1 LTVAGPVQVVVT
13 GLGAV
18 SAAGAGVERLWAA
31 LLAGDPLDGAVPWD
45 TEGFTCSRV
54 ARLPEGTRAQARA
67 AAPPEAGPVTGPLL
81 LAAAEAAHDAG
92 DPILS
97 GERVGLYLGTS
108 MGGVPRWVDYHRAH
122 LDGEAPPWGPRG
134 TGYGAPAREAAV
146 ALGIRGPVLTVS
158 AACCSATSALCVALD
173 ELREGRVDLAL
184 VVGADVVDRFVH
196 AGFDLLRALTP
207 GAMNPYAEGR
217 EGLILGDGAGA
228 LILESREH
236 AMARGVAPRAVLAGG
251 GLAGDANHMTGPCR
265 EGRGVERA
273 QRMALDDAGV
283 TADQVDVISA
293 HATGTPYNDA
303 MEARALQR
311 LFGHRLPSVPA
322 VGWKPVLGHTLAAC
336 GALEAIGLVC
346 CLEQGIVPHTAGA
359 GPQDPDCPFPV
370 VRHQPLEGELCVA
383 VSTNSAFAGNNAAV
397 VLHTPK
403 TTP

>member
-1 LTVAGPVQVVVT
+1 MAGAIQVVVT

-18 SAAGAGVERLWAA
+18 SAAGAGVDRLWDA
-31 LLAGDPLDGAVPWD
+31 LLAGDPLDGPVPWD
-45 TEGFTCSRV
+45 TAGFTCLRV
-54 ARLPEGTRAQARA
+54 ARLPDGTRAEARA
-67 AAPPEAGPVTGPLL
+67 TAPPDAGPVTAPLL
-81 LAAAEAAHDAG
+81 LAIAEAARDAG
-92 DPILS
+92 DPVLA

-108 MGGVPRWVDYHRAH
+108 MGAVPRWVDYHRAH
-122 LDGEAPPWGPRG
+122 LDGEAPPWGPRN
-134 TGYGAPAREAAV
+134 TDYGAPAREAAA
-146 ALGIRGPVLTVS
+146 ALGVRGPVLTVS

-184 VVGADVVDRFVH
+184 VAGADVVDRFVH

-217 EGLILGDGAGA
+217 EGLILGEGAGA

-236 AMARGVAPRAVLAGG
+236 AVARGVAPRAVLAGSG
-251 GLAGDANHMTGPCR
+251 MAGDANHMTGPCR

-273 QRMALDDAGV
+273 LRTALDDAGV
-283 TADQVDVISA
+283 TADDVDVISA

-311 LFGHRLPSVPA
+311 LFGHRQPPVPA

-336 GALEAIGLVC
+336 GALEAIGLVR
-346 CLEQGIVPHTAGA
+346 CLEQGIVPHTVGA

-370 VRHQPLEGELCVA
+370 VRHRPLEGDLRVA

-397 VLHTPK
+397 VIRSAEGTR
-403 TTP
+403 